1 MNGGE
6 DEVVDKFREY
16 SNEISE
22 KMTSKSV
29 LSEIF
34 TFDPIKLPITWWKNS
49 LIRNSEEMP
58 WKVCS
63 ENSCFWK
70 LQSENIIFSCSAL
83 FRSSYKS
90 IDL

>member
-16 SNEISE
+16 SDEISE

-34 TFDPIKLPITWWKNS
+34 TFWSDQTSNNMVKK
-49 LIRNSEEMP
+49 
-58 WKVCS
+58 
-63 ENSCFWK
+63 
-70 LQSENIIFSCSAL
+70 
-83 FRSSYKS
+83 
-90 IDL
+90 